1 MKESRGVGGGGVLVG
16 YKSGILVD
24 EAPLFLTV
32 KVSFWDALEDSITKT
47 LLFPF

>member
-1 MKESRGVGGGGVLVG
+1 MKESRGMLVG

-24 EAPLFLTV
+24 EAPLSLAV
-32 KVSFWDALEDSITKT
+32 KVYFWNALEDNITKT